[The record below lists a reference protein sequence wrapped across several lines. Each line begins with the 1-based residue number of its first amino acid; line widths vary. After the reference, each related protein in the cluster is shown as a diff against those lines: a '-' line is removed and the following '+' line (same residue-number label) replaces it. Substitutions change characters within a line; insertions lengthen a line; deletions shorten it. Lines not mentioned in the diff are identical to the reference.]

1 MFDVFHSLADFSW
14 IRDSAAWVGLITL
27 IVLEVVLGI
36 DNIVFISILTG
47 KLPEADREKAR
58 RKGLILAVIPRIV
71 FLLLLGVI
79 LGMREPLFSIPWPF
93 GTGSAAGGHGASHMA
108 EAGKLALTG
117 QDLVLLAG
125 GLFLIVQ
132 AVREIHHKLEG
143 GTEGH
148 DKGAARGSA
157 MTQVMIQIMFM
168 NVIFSLDS
176 IITAVGMVKQV
187 PVMIIAVLVSTF
199 IMMLTVNTVSNFVE
213 RHPTVKILA
222 LSFLLLIGT
231 NLLAEAAHYHIPK
244 GYVYFAMAF
253 SVFVETINI
262 KASARRNPHPVQL
275 NPPA

>member
-148 DKGAARGSA
+148 GQGAARGSA

-187 PVMIIAVLVSTF
+187 PVMIIAVLVSTV

>member
-14 IRDSAAWVGLITL
+14 IRDSSAWVGLITL

-93 GTGSAAGGHGASHMA
+93 GTGSAAGGHGASHMT
-108 EAGKLALTG
+108 ETGKLALTG

-148 DKGAARGSA
+148 GKSSGGAAA
-157 MTQVMIQIMFM
+157 MAQVMIQIMFM

-187 PVMIIAVLVSTF
+187 PVMIIAVLVSTL
-199 IMMLTVNTVSNFVE
+199 IMMLTVNPVSNFVE

-253 SVFVETINI
+253 SVFVETLNI

>member
-1 MFDVFHSLADFSW
+1 MLDVFHNLADFSW
-14 IRDSAAWVGLITL
+14 IHSSSAWIGLLTL
-27 IVLEVVLGI
+27 ILLEVVLGI

-47 KLPEADREKAR
+47 KLPADQREKAR

-71 FLLLLGVI
+71 FLLLLGLI
-79 LGMREPLFSIPWPF
+79 LGMQEPLFSIPWPF
-93 GTGSAAGGHGASHMA
+93 GQGDSAHPGPHPV
-108 EAGKLALTG
+108 EPGKLAITG
-117 QDLVLLAG
+117 QDLVLLVG

-143 GTEGH
+143 PDGSQQGGT
-148 DKGAARGSA
+148 AAA
-157 MTQVMIQIMFM
+157 AATMAQVMVQIMFM

-176 IITAVGMVKQV
+176 IITAVGMVKQI
-187 PVMIIAVLVSTF
+187 PVMIIAVLVSTVV
-199 IMMLTVNTVSNFVE
+199 MMLAVNTVSNFVE
-213 RHPTVKILA
+213 KHPTVKILA

-253 SVFVETINI
+253 SVFVETLNI
-262 KASARRNPHPVQL
+262 KASKKSNPVHL

>member
-1 MFDVFHSLADFSW
+1 MFDVFHSLSDFSW
-14 IRDSAAWVGLITL
+14 IRDSSAWVGLITL

-47 KLPEADREKAR
+47 KLPEADREKAS

-93 GTGSAAGGHGASHMA
+93 GTGGAAGGHGASHMA

-148 DKGAARGSA
+148 GKGAARGSA

-187 PVMIIAVLVSTF
+187 PVMIIAVLVSTV
-199 IMMLTVNTVSNFVE
+199 IMMLTVNAVSNFVE

>member
-1 MFDVFHSLADFSW
+1 MFDVFHSLSDFSW
-14 IRDSAAWVGLITL
+14 IRDSSAWVGLITL

-93 GTGSAAGGHGASHMA
+93 GTGAAAGGHGASHMK

-148 DKGAARGSA
+148 GKGAARGSA

-187 PVMIIAVLVSTF
+187 PVMIIAVLVSTV

>member
-1 MFDVFHSLADFSW
+1 MLDVFHNLADFSW
-14 IRDSAAWVGLITL
+14 ISSSSAWIGLLTL
-27 IVLEVVLGI
+27 ILLEVVLGI

-47 KLPEADREKAR
+47 KLPADQRDKAR

-71 FLLLLGVI
+71 FLMLLGLI
-79 LGMREPLFSIPWPF
+79 LSMQEPLFSIPWPF
-93 GTGSAAGGHGASHMA
+93 GQGDSAHHGTHAP
-108 EAGKLALTG
+108 EPGKLALTG
-117 QDLVLLAG
+117 QDLVLLVG

-143 GTEGH
+143 PDGSQPGSTR
-148 DKGAARGSA
+148 AAAASMA
-157 MTQVMIQIMFM
+157 QVMVQIMFM

-176 IITAVGMVKQV
+176 IITAVGMVKQI
-187 PVMIIAVLVSTF
+187 PVMIIAVLVSTVV
-199 IMMLTVNTVSNFVE
+199 MMLAVNTVSNFVE
-213 RHPTVKILA
+213 KHPTVKILA

-253 SVFVETINI
+253 SVFVETLNI
-262 KASARRNPHPVQL
+262 KAAKKSNPVHL

>member
-1 MFDVFHSLADFSW
+1 MLDVFHNLADFSW
-14 IRDSAAWVGLITL
+14 ISSSSAWIGLLTL
-27 IVLEVVLGI
+27 ILLEVVLGI

-47 KLPEADREKAR
+47 KLPEAQREKAR

-71 FLLLLGVI
+71 FLLLLGLI
-79 LGMREPLFSIPWPF
+79 LGMQEPLFSIPWPF
-93 GTGSAAGGHGASHMA
+93 GQGDSAHPGPHPV
-108 EAGKLALTG
+108 EPGKLAITG
-117 QDLVLLAG
+117 QDLVLLVG

-143 GTEGH
+143 PDGSQQGST
-148 DKGAARGSA
+148 AAA
-157 MTQVMIQIMFM
+157 AATMAQVMVQIMFM

-176 IITAVGMVKQV
+176 IITAVGMVKQI
-187 PVMIIAVLVSTF
+187 PVMIIAVLVSTVV
-199 IMMLTVNTVSNFVE
+199 MMLAVNTVSNFVE
-213 RHPTVKILA
+213 KHPTVKILA

-253 SVFVETINI
+253 SVFVETLNI
-262 KASARRNPHPVQL
+262 KAAKKSNPVHL

>member
-14 IRDSAAWVGLITL
+14 IRDSSAWVGLITL

-93 GTGSAAGGHGASHMA
+93 GTGSAAGGHGSAQMT
-108 EAGKLALTG
+108 EAGRLALTG

-143 GTEGH
+143 STEAHG
-148 DKGAARGSA
+148 KGAARGSA

-187 PVMIIAVLVSTF
+187 PVMIIAVLVSTV

>member
-14 IRDSAAWVGLITL
+14 IRDSSAWVGLITL

-93 GTGSAAGGHGASHMA
+93 GTGSAAAGHGSAHMT
-108 EAGKLALTG
+108 EAGRLALTG

-143 GTEGH
+143 GTDAQG
-148 DKGAARGSA
+148 KGAARGSA

-187 PVMIIAVLVSTF
+187 PVMIIAVLVSTV

>member
-47 KLPEADREKAR
+47 KLPEADRAKAR

-108 EAGKLALTG
+108 ESGKLALTG

-148 DKGAARGSA
+148 GKGTAGGSA

-187 PVMIIAVLVSTF
+187 PVMVIAVLVSTV

-231 NLLAEAAHYHIPK
+231 NLLAEAAHYHMPRR
-244 GYVYFAMAF
+244 YVYFAMAF

>member
-58 RKGLILAVIPRIV
+58 RNGLILAVIPRIV

-148 DKGAARGSA
+148 GKGAARGSA

-187 PVMIIAVLVSTF
+187 PVMIIAVLVSTV

>member
-1 MFDVFHSLADFSW
+1 MLDVFHNLADFSW
-14 IRDSAAWVGLITL
+14 ISSSSAWIGLLTL
-27 IVLEVVLGI
+27 ILLEVVLGI

-47 KLPEADREKAR
+47 KLPADQREKAR

-71 FLLLLGVI
+71 FLLLLGLI
-79 LGMREPLFSIPWPF
+79 LGMQEPLFSIPWPF
-93 GTGSAAGGHGASHMA
+93 GQGDSAHPGPHPV
-108 EAGKLALTG
+108 EPGKLAITG
-117 QDLVLLAG
+117 QDLVLLVG

-143 GTEGH
+143 PDGSQQGST
-148 DKGAARGSA
+148 AAA
-157 MTQVMIQIMFM
+157 AATMAQVMVQIMFM

-176 IITAVGMVKQV
+176 IITAVGMVKQI
-187 PVMIIAVLVSTF
+187 PVMIIAVLVSTVV
-199 IMMLTVNTVSNFVE
+199 MMLAVNTVSNFVE
-213 RHPTVKILA
+213 KHPTVKILA

-253 SVFVETINI
+253 SVFVETLNI
-262 KASARRNPHPVQL
+262 KAAKKSNPVHL

>member
-1 MFDVFHSLADFSW
+1 MLDVFHNLADFSW
-14 IRDSAAWVGLITL
+14 IHSSSAWIGLLTL
-27 IVLEVVLGI
+27 ILLEVVLGI

-47 KLPEADREKAR
+47 KLPADQREKAR

-71 FLLLLGVI
+71 FLMLLGLI
-79 LGMREPLFSIPWPF
+79 LGMQEPLFSIPWPF
-93 GTGSAAGGHGASHMA
+93 GQGDSAHHGAHPDQP
-108 EAGKLALTG
+108 GKLALTG
-117 QDLVLLAG
+117 QDLVLLVG

-143 GTEGH
+143 PDGSQPGST
-148 DKGAARGSA
+148 AATAASMA
-157 MTQVMIQIMFM
+157 QVMVQIMFM

-176 IITAVGMVKQV
+176 IITAVGMVKQI

-199 IMMLTVNTVSNFVE
+199 VMMLAVNTVSNFVE
-213 RHPTVKILA
+213 KHPTVKILA

-253 SVFVETINI
+253 SVFVETLNI
-262 KASARRNPHPVQL
+262 KASKKSNPVHL

>member
-1 MFDVFHSLADFSW
+1 MLDVFHNLADFSW
-14 IRDSAAWVGLITL
+14 IHSSSAWIGLLTL
-27 IVLEVVLGI
+27 ILLEVVLGI

-47 KLPEADREKAR
+47 KLPADQREKAR

-71 FLLLLGVI
+71 FLLLLGLI
-79 LGMREPLFSIPWPF
+79 LGMQEPLFKIPWPF
-93 GTGSAAGGHGASHMA
+93 GQGDSAHAGPHPD
-108 EAGKLALTG
+108 EPGKLAITG
-117 QDLVLLAG
+117 QDLVLLVG

-143 GTEGH
+143 PDGSQPGSTT
-148 DKGAARGSA
+148 AAA
-157 MTQVMIQIMFM
+157 ATMAQVMVQIMFM

-176 IITAVGMVKQV
+176 IITAVGMVKQI
-187 PVMIIAVLVSTF
+187 PVMIIAVLVSTVV
-199 IMMLTVNTVSNFVE
+199 MMLAVNTVSNFVE
-213 RHPTVKILA
+213 KHPTVKILA

-253 SVFVETINI
+253 SVFVETLNI
-262 KASARRNPHPVQL
+262 KASKKSNPVHL